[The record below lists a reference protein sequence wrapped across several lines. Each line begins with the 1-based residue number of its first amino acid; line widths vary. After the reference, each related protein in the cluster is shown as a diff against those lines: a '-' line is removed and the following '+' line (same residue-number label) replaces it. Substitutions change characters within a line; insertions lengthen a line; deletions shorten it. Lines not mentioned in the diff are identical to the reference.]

1 MNMLCFPDM
10 EETYEEYKDWRQEDP
25 DSYTEQTYQKAL
37 AKLEKVKPY
46 EDNLVSINQETRN

>member
-1 MNMLCFPDM
+1 MLCVPDM

-46 EDNLVSINQETRN
+46 EDNLVSIK